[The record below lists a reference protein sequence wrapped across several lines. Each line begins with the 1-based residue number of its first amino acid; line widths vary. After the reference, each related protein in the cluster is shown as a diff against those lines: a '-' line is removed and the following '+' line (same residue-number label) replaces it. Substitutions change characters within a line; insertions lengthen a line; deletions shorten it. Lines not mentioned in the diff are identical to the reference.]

1 MNELPLIELFDRL
14 REAGLPIGM
23 GEYQSVLQ
31 AMQAGFGVGDRLAL
45 KRLCQTVWVKSAEE
59 LPLFEFHFEQVMGT
73 EVIQETS
80 GVQESRVV
88 NFLKETRFLSFLVPV
103 QQLYL
108 HRMTRYVILGSL
120 AVGIAF
126 GVKTS
131 VKLTQTSPPIT
142 PTPIPAPTNVSSKPT
157 IIRTQQVTLVPNT
170 IQQAPPNTDDR
181 LSNGILW
188 FVLSVIVLSG
198 GYVIVKWR
206 PNILATRFLPKNQ
219 VSTSSQA
226 TPKATSSTTDSALT
240 STDEVQIAQAVLT
253 NNPKN
258 LFLKDEH
265 FPVTMRQ
272 MKQIWRYLRRPV
284 RQGSRTELD
293 MEATI
298 NQIGQQGLLFEPVLR
313 PSRVNSAEMLLL
325 IDQDG
330 SMVPFGGLSRR
341 LVETALR
348 GGRLGK
354 AGIYYFH
361 NCPLDYLYHDPN
373 HLKPELVSDIV
384 NRVSSDRTAV
394 LILSD
399 AGAARGG
406 YSEERYELTQ
416 KFLAQLKQRVRY
428 MAWLNPIPNT
438 RWAGTTAGEIARLVP
453 MFELS
458 RRGLQDA
465 VSVLRGRPTN
475 FEGRKI

>member
-1 MNELPLIELFDRL
+1 MDVNELPLVELFNRL
-14 REAGLPIGM
+14 REAGLPIGIH
-23 GEYQSVLQ
+23 EYQSVLQ
-31 AMQAGFGVGDRLAL
+31 AMQVGFGMSDQLAL

-59 LPLFEFHFEQVMGT
+59 RHLFEYHFEQVMGT
-73 EVIQETS
+73 EVTQATH
-80 GVQESRVV
+80 
-88 NFLKETRFLSFLVPV
+88 KETGFLAPF

-108 HRMTRYVILGSL
+108 HKITRYAILGSL
-120 AVGIAF
+120 AVGIAL
-126 GVKTS
+126 GVKS
-131 VKLTQTSPPIT
+131 SFRESIPENISIT
-142 PTPIPAPTNVSSKPT
+142 PTTTPTTKPTTTSTPTTKPT
-157 IIRTQQVTLVPNT
+157 IIATQTATLVPNT
-170 IQQAPPNTDDR
+170 IQKPPPKTNDR
-181 LSNGILW
+181 LLNGILW
-188 FVLSVIVLSG
+188 FLLPVTLLGG
-198 GYVIVKWR
+198 GYAIARWLPTVLK
-206 PNILATRFLPKNQ
+206 TRFLPRNR
-219 VSTSSQA
+219 VSTSPQP
-226 TPKATSSTTDSALT
+226 TPKVTPSTPESTLT
-240 STDEVQIAQAVLT
+240 SKDEVQIAQAVLT

-258 LFLKDEH
+258 PFLKDEH

-330 SMVPFGGLSRR
+330 SMVPFGALSRR

-373 HLKPELVSDIV
+373 HLKAELISDIV
-384 NRVSSDRTAV
+384 TRVSSDRTAV

-406 YSEERYELTQ
+406 YSKERYELTQ

-428 MAWLNPIPNT
+428 MAWLNPVPRD
-438 RWAGTTAGEIARLVP
+438 RWADTTAGEIARLVP

>member
-1 MNELPLIELFDRL
+1 MDVNELPLVELFNKL
-14 REAGLPIGM
+14 REAGLPIGID
-23 GEYQSVLQ
+23 EYQTVLQ
-31 AMQAGFGVGDRLAL
+31 AMQVGFGMSDRLAL

-59 LPLFEFHFEQVMGT
+59 KQLFEYHFEQIMGT
-73 EVIQETS
+73 EATQETH
-80 GVQESRVV
+80 
-88 NFLKETRFLSFLVPV
+88 KETGFLRFLAPF

-108 HRMTRYVILGSL
+108 SKMTRYAILGSL
-120 AVGIAF
+120 AVGIAL
-126 GVKTS
+126 GVKS
-131 VKLTQTSPPIT
+131 SFKEPIQENISIT
-142 PTPIPAPTNVSSKPT
+142 PTTTPTTVSPTPT
-157 IIRTQQVTLVPNT
+157 IIATQRVTLVPNST
-170 IQQAPPNTDDR
+170 QKPPPNTSNN

-188 FVLSVIVLSG
+188 FLLSVMVLSG
-198 GYVIVKWR
+198 GYVIVKWGATV
-206 PNILATRFLPKNQ
+206 LATRFLPINR

-226 TPKATSSTTDSALT
+226 TPKVSPSTPESVLT
-240 STDEVQIAQAVLT
+240 SKDEVQIAQAVLT

-258 LFLKDEH
+258 PFLKDEH

-330 SMVPFGGLSRR
+330 SMVPFGALSRR

-373 HLKPELVSDIV
+373 HLKAELVSDIV
-384 NRVSSDRTAV
+384 TRVSSDRTAV

-399 AGAARGG
+399 AGAARSG
-406 YSEERYELTQ
+406 YSKERYELTQ
-416 KFLAQLKQRVRY
+416 KFLARLKQRVRY
-428 MAWLNPIPNT
+428 MAWLNPIPRD

-475 FEGRKI
+475 FEGRKV